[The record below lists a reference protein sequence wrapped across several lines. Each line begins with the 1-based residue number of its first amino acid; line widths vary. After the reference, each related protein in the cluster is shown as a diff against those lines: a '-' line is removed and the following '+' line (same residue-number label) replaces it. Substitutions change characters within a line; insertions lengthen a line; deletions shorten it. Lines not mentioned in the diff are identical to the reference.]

1 MRIVKSITYILVIY
15 ILITNLT
22 FAQIKN
28 TIIAKVGNQIIT
40 SLDVENEVKAI
51 LILTKTE
58 VNRENIEKIKK
69 KINTISY

>member
-58 VNRENIEKIKK
+58 VNRENI
-69 KINTISY
+69 